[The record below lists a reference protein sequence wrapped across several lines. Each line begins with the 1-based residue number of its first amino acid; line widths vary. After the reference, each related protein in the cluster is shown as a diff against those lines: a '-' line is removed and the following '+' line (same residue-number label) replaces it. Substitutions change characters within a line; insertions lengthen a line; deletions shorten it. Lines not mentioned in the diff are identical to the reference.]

1 MAYSRPD
8 VYIEEILNAEPVN
21 AGVSTAVPAFL
32 GVTESGPANTP
43 ILINS
48 IEEFKRVFGKALLT
62 EPLFYSVRSFF
73 QNGGS
78 SCYVVRLVSQSAT
91 TGVSPS
97 ATPRSVSINS
107 SASTP
112 TPLMKVRAGYRGVF
126 SYGDTLN
133 DLAVSISL
141 SSRFVSKYVAGSS
154 NDLAADAVSGDL
166 LIKLKSIT
174 GIVAGATLKITTDV
188 GGAATATFVKVAS
201 TESIIESGALTHI
214 VNLSSALSAALTA
227 SDSKVEVME
236 YDLTVYKASEP
247 VESWRYLSMDPD
259 ADLYIETVIND
270 SETGSRFIT
279 VEDLLPT
286 SAMSLKVV
294 SSTDLSAASLSLSL
308 GGGNEVL
315 GLVVSDIVGS
325 ESNPIGLQSL
335 AAREN
340 INLLCVPPSLE
351 SGVITSAMLPQIHA
365 AMLDFCGS
373 RMNMFAILD
382 TPAGLLPTASGGGS
396 VGQFRTDTLGADSF
410 WGALYFPHIV
420 VQKEGNR
427 RSRVTVP
434 PSGAVA
440 GLFARNDAAPLPSG
454 SIASAPAGYGDRG
467 MIKGAIG
474 LESVV
479 GETAHGH
486 LNLLGVN
493 CMRRIITES
502 GLPEF
507 NLLGARTLSSTS
519 DFRYVNVRR
528 MLTFIEQSSKRIARP
543 YLFAANGPQTW
554 DSLNSQLK
562 NFLSSLFRAG
572 QLAGNSEAQA
582 FFVKIDASNN
592 TPEKMRDG
600 IMSVDV
606 GVALLRPAE
615 FIVFTFQQSA
625 SNGFNVQE

>member
-32 GVTESGPANTP
+32 GIAESGPANTP
-43 ILINS
+43 ILINGV
-48 IEEFKRVFGKALLT
+48 EEFKRVFGGPLST

-78 SCYVVRLVSQSAT
+78 SCYVVRLISQAAVESIASPRNATLSNDQVSDT
-91 TGVSPS
+91 DLV
-97 ATPRSVSINS
+97 
-107 SASTP
+107 
-112 TPLMKVRAGYRGVF
+112 KVRAGYRGVF
-126 SYGDTLN
+126 AYGDSL
-133 DLAVSISL
+133 DDISVKVSL
-141 SSRFVSKYVAGSS
+141 STRFVSKYVQGSS
-154 NDLAADAVSGDL
+154 DDLTANAASGDL
-166 LIKLKSIT
+166 QIKLKSIT
-174 GIVAGATLKITTDV
+174 GITAGATLKITQS
-188 GGAATATFVKVAS
+188 ATAPSASDIVVVKVAS
-201 TESIIESGALTHI
+201 TESALVGGVLQHI
-214 VNLSSALSAALTA
+214 VTLSSPLSAPLTA
-227 SDSKVEVME
+227 ADSKVQVLE
-236 YDLTVYKASEP
+236 YDLTVIKDNAE
-247 VESWRYLSMDPD
+247 VESWKYLSLDPD

-270 SETGSRFIT
+270 SEVGSRFIA
-279 VEDLLPT
+279 VEDLKP
-286 SAMSLKVV
+286 SAVLSLKVI
-294 SSTDLSAASLSLSL
+294 SDANLSASSIQLAD

-315 GLVVSDIVGS
+315 GLALSDIIGS
-325 ESNPIGLQSL
+325 ESEPSGLQSL
-335 AAREN
+335 AARDN
-340 INLLCVPPSLE
+340 INLLCVPPSLAGGAITE
-351 SGVITSAMLPQIHA
+351 SMVPQIHA
-365 AMLDFCGS
+365 AMLEFCGS

-382 TPAGLLPTASGGGS
+382 TPAGLTASASGSGS
-396 VGQFRTDTLGADSF
+396 VGAFRTDTLGADSF

-420 VQKEGNR
+420 VLKEGNTR
-427 RSRVTVP
+427 ARLSVP

-440 GLFARNDAAPLPSG
+440 GLFARNDGRPAPAG

-467 MIKGAIG
+467 ALKGVVG
-474 LESVV
+474 LEVQV
-479 GETAHGH
+479 GETAHGD
-486 LNLLGVN
+486 LNVLGVN
-493 CMRRIITES
+493 CMRRIITEA

-507 NLLGARTLSSTS
+507 NLLGARTLSSRT

-543 YLFAANGPQTW
+543 YLFATNGPQTW
-554 DSLNSQLK
+554 ALLQTQIS
-562 NFLSSLFRAG
+562 NFLGSLFRAG

-592 TPEKMRDG
+592 TPEKVREG

>member
-32 GVTESGPANTP
+32 GIAESGPANTP
-43 ILINS
+43 ILINGV
-48 IEEFKRVFGKALLT
+48 EEFKRVFGGPLST

-78 SCYVVRLVSQSAT
+78 SCYVVRLISQAAVESIASPRNATLSNDQVSDT
-91 TGVSPS
+91 DLV
-97 ATPRSVSINS
+97 
-107 SASTP
+107 
-112 TPLMKVRAGYRGVF
+112 KVRAGYRGVF
-126 SYGDTLN
+126 AYGDSL
-133 DLAVSISL
+133 DDISVKVSL
-141 SSRFVSKYVAGSS
+141 STRFVSKYVQGSS
-154 NDLAADAVSGDL
+154 DDLTANAASGDL
-166 LIKLKSIT
+166 QIKLKSIT
-174 GIVAGATLKITTDV
+174 GITAGATLKITQS
-188 GGAATATFVKVAS
+188 ATAPSASDIVVVKVAS
-201 TESIIESGALTHI
+201 TESALVGGVLQHI
-214 VNLSSALSAALTA
+214 VTLSSPLSAPLTA
-227 SDSKVEVME
+227 ADSKVQVLE
-236 YDLTVYKASEP
+236 YDLTVIKDNAE
-247 VESWRYLSMDPD
+247 VESWKYLSLDPD

-270 SETGSRFIT
+270 SEVGSRFIA
-279 VEDLLPT
+279 VEDLKP
-286 SAMSLKVV
+286 SAVLSLKVI
-294 SSTDLSAASLSLSL
+294 SSANLAASSIALDE

-315 GLVVSDIVGS
+315 GLALSDIIGS
-325 ESNPIGLQSL
+325 ESEPSGLQSL
-335 AAREN
+335 AARDN
-340 INLLCVPPSLE
+340 INLLCVPPSLAGGAITE
-351 SGVITSAMLPQIHA
+351 SMVPKIHA
-365 AMLDFCGS
+365 AMLEFCGS

-382 TPAGLLPTASGGGS
+382 TPAGLTASASGSGS
-396 VGQFRTDTLGADSF
+396 VGAFRTDTLGADSF

-420 VQKEGNR
+420 VLKEGNTR
-427 RSRVTVP
+427 ARLSVP

-440 GLFARNDAAPLPSG
+440 GLFARNDGRPAPAG

-467 MIKGAIG
+467 ALKGVVG
-474 LESVV
+474 LEVQV
-479 GETAHGH
+479 GETAHGD
-486 LNLLGVN
+486 LNVLGVN
-493 CMRRIITES
+493 CMRRIITEA

-507 NLLGARTLSSTS
+507 NLLGARTLSSRT

-543 YLFAANGPQTW
+543 YLFATNGPQTW
-554 DSLNSQLK
+554 ALLQTQIS
-562 NFLSSLFRAG
+562 NFLGSLFRAG

-592 TPEKMRDG
+592 TPEKVREG

>member
-32 GVTESGPANTP
+32 GIAESGPANTP
-43 ILINS
+43 ILINGV
-48 IEEFKRVFGKALLT
+48 EEFKRVFGGPLST

-78 SCYVVRLVSQSAT
+78 SCYVVRLISQAAVESIASPRNAILSNDQVSDT
-91 TGVSPS
+91 DLV
-97 ATPRSVSINS
+97 
-107 SASTP
+107 
-112 TPLMKVRAGYRGVF
+112 KVRAGYRGVF
-126 SYGDTLN
+126 AYGDSLD
-133 DLAVSISL
+133 DLSVKVSL
-141 SSRFVSKYVAGSS
+141 STRFVSKYVQGSS
-154 NDLAADAVSGDL
+154 DDLTADAASGDL
-166 LIKLKSIT
+166 QIKLKSIT
-174 GIVAGATLKITTDV
+174 GITAGATLKITQS
-188 GGAATATFVKVAS
+188 ATAPSASDIVVVKVAS
-201 TESIIESGALTHI
+201 TESALVGGVLQHI
-214 VNLSSALSAALTA
+214 VTLSSPLSAPLTA
-227 SDSKVEVME
+227 ADSKVQVLE
-236 YDLTVYKASEP
+236 YDLTVIKDNAE
-247 VESWRYLSMDPD
+247 VESWKYLSLDPD

-270 SETGSRFIT
+270 SEVGSRFIA
-279 VEDLLPT
+279 VQDLKP
-286 SAMSLKVV
+286 SAVLSLKVI
-294 SSTDLSAASLSLSL
+294 SDANLSASSIQLAD

-315 GLVVSDIVGS
+315 GLALSDIIGS
-325 ESNPIGLQSL
+325 ESEPSGLQSL
-335 AAREN
+335 AARDN
-340 INLLCVPPSLE
+340 INLLCVPPSLAGGAITE
-351 SGVITSAMLPQIHA
+351 SMVPQIHA

-382 TPAGLLPTASGGGS
+382 TPAGLTASASGSGS
-396 VGQFRTDTLGADSF
+396 VGAFRTDTLGADSF

-420 VQKEGNR
+420 VLKEGNTR
-427 RSRVTVP
+427 ARLSVP

-440 GLFARNDAAPLPSG
+440 GLFARNDGRPAPAG

-467 MIKGAIG
+467 ALKGVVG
-474 LESVV
+474 LEVQV
-479 GETAHGH
+479 GETAHGD
-486 LNLLGVN
+486 LNVLGVN
-493 CMRRIITES
+493 CMRRIITEA

-507 NLLGARTLSSTS
+507 NLLGARTLSSRT

-543 YLFAANGPQTW
+543 YLFATNGPQTW
-554 DSLNSQLK
+554 ALLQTQIS
-562 NFLSSLFRAG
+562 NFLGSLFRAG

-592 TPEKMRDG
+592 TPEKVREG

>member
-32 GVTESGPANTP
+32 GIAESGPANTP
-43 ILINS
+43 ILINGV
-48 IEEFKRVFGKALLT
+48 EEFKRVFGGPLST

-78 SCYVVRLVSQSAT
+78 SCYVVRLISQAAVESIASPRNTTLSNDQVSDT
-91 TGVSPS
+91 DLV
-97 ATPRSVSINS
+97 
-107 SASTP
+107 
-112 TPLMKVRAGYRGVF
+112 KVRAGYRGVF
-126 SYGDTLN
+126 AYGDSL
-133 DLAVSISL
+133 DDISVKVSL
-141 SSRFVSKYVAGSS
+141 STRFASKYVQGSS
-154 NDLAADAVSGDL
+154 DDLTANAASGDL
-166 LIKLKSIT
+166 QIKLKSIT
-174 GIVAGATLKITTDV
+174 GITAGATLKITQS
-188 GGAATATFVKVAS
+188 ATSPSASDIVVVKVAS
-201 TESIIESGALTHI
+201 TESALVGGVLQHI
-214 VNLSSALSAALTA
+214 VTLSSPLSAPLTA
-227 SDSKVEVME
+227 ADSKVQVLE
-236 YDLTVYKASEP
+236 YDLTVIKDNAE
-247 VESWRYLSMDPD
+247 VESWKYLSLDPD

-270 SETGSRFIT
+270 SEVGSRFIA
-279 VEDLLPT
+279 VEDLKP
-286 SAMSLKVV
+286 SAVLSLKVI
-294 SSTDLSAASLSLSL
+294 SDANLSASSIALDE

-315 GLVVSDIVGS
+315 GLALSDIIGS
-325 ESNPIGLQSL
+325 ESEPSGLQSL
-335 AAREN
+335 AARDN
-340 INLLCVPPSLE
+340 INLLCVPPSLAGGAITE
-351 SGVITSAMLPQIHA
+351 SMVPKIHA
-365 AMLDFCGS
+365 AMLEFCGS

-382 TPAGLLPTASGGGS
+382 TPAGLTASASGSGS
-396 VGQFRTDTLGADSF
+396 VGAFRTDTLGADSF

-420 VQKEGNR
+420 VLKEGNTR
-427 RSRVTVP
+427 ARLSVP

-440 GLFARNDAAPLPSG
+440 GLFARNDGRPAPAG

-467 MIKGAIG
+467 ALKGVVG
-474 LESVV
+474 LEVQV
-479 GETAHGH
+479 GETAHGD
-486 LNLLGVN
+486 LNVLGVN
-493 CMRRIITES
+493 CMRRIITEA

-507 NLLGARTLSSTS
+507 NLLGARTLSSRT

-543 YLFAANGPQTW
+543 YLFATNGPQTW
-554 DSLNSQLK
+554 ALLQTQIS
-562 NFLSSLFRAG
+562 NFLGSLFRAG

-592 TPEKMRDG
+592 TPEKVREG

>member
-32 GVTESGPANTP
+32 GIAESGPANTP
-43 ILINS
+43 ILINGV
-48 IEEFKRVFGKALLT
+48 EEFKRVFGGPLST

-78 SCYVVRLVSQSAT
+78 SCYVVRLISQAAVESIASPRNATLSNDQVSDT
-91 TGVSPS
+91 DLV
-97 ATPRSVSINS
+97 
-107 SASTP
+107 
-112 TPLMKVRAGYRGVF
+112 KVRAGYRGVF
-126 SYGDTLN
+126 AYGDSL
-133 DLAVSISL
+133 DDISVKVSL
-141 SSRFVSKYVAGSS
+141 STRFVSKYVQGSS
-154 NDLAADAVSGDL
+154 DDLTADAASGDL
-166 LIKLKSIT
+166 QIKLKSIT
-174 GIVAGATLKITTDV
+174 GITAGATLKITQS
-188 GGAATATFVKVAS
+188 ATAPSISDIVIVKVAS
-201 TESIIESGALTHI
+201 TESALVGGVLQHI
-214 VNLSSALSAALTA
+214 VTLSSPLSAPLTA
-227 SDSKVEVME
+227 ADSKVQVLE
-236 YDLTVYKASEP
+236 YDLTVIKDNAE
-247 VESWRYLSMDPD
+247 VESWKYLSLDPD

-270 SETGSRFIT
+270 SEVGSRFIA
-279 VEDLLPT
+279 VEDLKP
-286 SAMSLKVV
+286 SAVLSLKVI
-294 SSTDLSAASLSLSL
+294 SDANLSASSIQLAD

-315 GLVVSDIVGS
+315 GLALSDIIGS
-325 ESNPIGLQSL
+325 ESEPSGLQSL
-335 AAREN
+335 AARDN
-340 INLLCVPPSLE
+340 INLLCVPPSLAGGAITE
-351 SGVITSAMLPQIHA
+351 SMVPQIHA

-382 TPAGLLPTASGGGS
+382 TPAGLTASASGSGS
-396 VGQFRTDTLGADSF
+396 VGAFRTDTLGADSF

-420 VQKEGNR
+420 VLKEGNTR
-427 RSRVTVP
+427 ARLSVP

-440 GLFARNDAAPLPSG
+440 GLFARNDGRPAPAG

-467 MIKGAIG
+467 ALKGVVG
-474 LESVV
+474 LEVQV
-479 GETAHGH
+479 GETAHGD
-486 LNLLGVN
+486 LNVLGVN
-493 CMRRIITES
+493 CMRRIITEA

-507 NLLGARTLSSTS
+507 NLLGARTLSSRT

-543 YLFAANGPQTW
+543 YLFATNGPQTW
-554 DSLNSQLK
+554 ALLQTQIS
-562 NFLSSLFRAG
+562 NFLGSLFRAG

-592 TPEKMRDG
+592 TPEKVREG